1 MWRGGVAGM
10 PMSMA
15 ETSRGVLRDG
25 TGPNRYS
32 GDGKQIISAPTFD
45 KSTVRVKTRQ
55 GGVGEAVVSKPN
67 NFARLASIKNPV
79 FLPELKPSGVLK
91 KGLQRPPVQDLTACW
106 KMKSKRRANSRVKTE
121 RRKGRAKIVLKM
133 ESGPEKGLKR
143 SVPSDESHPDPWAN
157 RKRKKFR
164 PVQPLFFD
172 GGRAEMPESSSLKPK
187 MHYTKVAKAT
197 CSVCGNGDAIK
208 LGDHDEITIR
218 KMYRCLDCAY
228 EYY

>member
-1 MWRGGVAGM
+1 M

-55 GGVGEAVVSKPN
+55 GGVGEAVVSEPN

-91 KGLQRPPVQDLTACW
+91 
-106 KMKSKRRANSRVKTE
+106 
-121 RRKGRAKIVLKM
+121 
-133 ESGPEKGLKR
+133 
-143 SVPSDESHPDPWAN
+143 
-157 RKRKKFR
+157 
-164 PVQPLFFD
+164 
-172 GGRAEMPESSSLKPK
+172 
-187 MHYTKVAKAT
+187 
-197 CSVCGNGDAIK
+197 
-208 LGDHDEITIR
+208 
-218 KMYRCLDCAY
+218 
-228 EYY
+228 